1 MKKLFLTYIL
11 IISSLSAFTREKEVA
26 PVEISVDE
34 ALKSCVGGPP
44 QPSITSIKTT
54 DLKELDEIS
63 VDEAL
68 KSRIGCPHAIKT
80 TDLKE
85 LDEISVD
92 EALKSRI
99 GCPHAIKTTG
109 LKEGDFKYVL
119 DGRIIDKKDFGDI
132 DIKDIKGMELV
143 ATNTYYDYIFIRTK
157 KGSRLSKQIPKTMK
171 ELGVS
176 EYNYREHKYK
186 IDK

>member
-1 MKKLFLTYIL
+1 MKKLFLITLL
-11 IISSLSAFTREKEVA
+11 IISSFPTFTREKEEA
-26 PVEISVDE
+26 PVEM
-34 ALKSCVGGPP
+34 
-44 QPSITSIKTT
+44 
-54 DLKELDEIS
+54 S

-68 KSRIGCPHAIKT
+68 KSRIGCPPHPSIKT

-85 LDEISVD
+85 LDEMSVD

-109 LKEGDFKYVL
+109 LKEGNFKYVL

-132 DIKDIKGMELV
+132 NIKDIKGMELV

-157 KGSRLSKQIPKTMK
+157 KGSRLYKQIPKTMK
-171 ELGVS
+171 DLGIS
-176 EYNYREHKYK
+176 DYK
-186 IDK
+186 VNIEKR

>member
-1 MKKLFLTYIL
+1 MWRRQAIDKMKYIPPFPMKKLSL
-11 IISSLSAFTREKEVA
+11 IVLLLISFLSAFAKEQ
-26 PVEISVDE
+26 EE
-34 ALKSCVGGPP
+34 AS
-44 QPSITSIKTT
+44 
-54 DLKELDEIS
+54 DEIS

-68 KSRIGCPHAIKT
+68 KNRVGCPHTIK
-80 TDLKE
+80 
-85 LDEISVD
+85 
-92 EALKSRI
+92 EAN
-99 GCPHAIKTTG
+99 P
-109 LKEGDFKYVL
+109 KEGSFKYVL

-171 ELGVS
+171 ELGIS
-176 EYNYREHKYK
+176 EYNYRDHKYK

>member
-1 MKKLFLTYIL
+1 MWRRQAIDKMKYIPPFPMKKLSL
-11 IISSLSAFTREKEVA
+11 IVLLLISFLSAFTREKEVA

-44 QPSITSIKTT
+44 QPSIKTT

-68 KSRIGCPHAIKT
+68 KNRVGCPHTIK
-80 TDLKE
+80 
-85 LDEISVD
+85 V
-92 EALKSRI
+92 AN
-99 GCPHAIKTTG
+99 P
-109 LKEGDFKYVL
+109 KEGNFKYVL

-171 ELGVS
+171 ELGIS
-176 EYNYREHKYK
+176 DYK
-186 IDK
+186 VNIEKR

>member
-44 QPSITSIKTT
+44 QPSIKTIKTIKTT

-68 KSRIGCPHAIKT
+68 KNCIGCPHTIK
-80 TDLKE
+80 
-85 LDEISVD
+85 VVN
-92 EALKSRI
+92 
-99 GCPHAIKTTG
+99 P
-109 LKEGDFKYVL
+109 KEGNFKYVL

-171 ELGVS
+171 ELGIS

>member
-54 DLKELDEIS
+54 
-63 VDEAL
+63 
-68 KSRIGCPHAIKT
+68 
-80 TDLKE
+80 
-85 LDEISVD
+85 
-92 EALKSRI
+92 
-99 GCPHAIKTTG
+99 G
-109 LKEGDFKYVL
+109 LKEGNFKYVL

>member
-1 MKKLFLTYIL
+1 MKKLFLITLL
-11 IISSLSAFTREKEVA
+11 IISSLSAFTREKEEA

-44 QPSITSIKTT
+44 QPSIKTIKTT
-54 DLKELDEIS
+54 DLKELDEMS

-68 KSRIGCPHAIKT
+68 KNCIGCPPAIKA
-80 TDLKE
+80 
-85 LDEISVD
+85 VN
-92 EALKSRI
+92 
-99 GCPHAIKTTG
+99 P
-109 LKEGDFKYVL
+109 KEGNFKYVL

-176 EYNYREHKYK
+176 EYNYRDHKYK

>member
-44 QPSITSIKTT
+44 QPSIKTIKTT

-68 KSRIGCPHAIKT
+68 KNCIGCPHTIK
-80 TDLKE
+80 
-85 LDEISVD
+85 VVN
-92 EALKSRI
+92 
-99 GCPHAIKTTG
+99 P
-109 LKEGDFKYVL
+109 KEGNFKYVL

-176 EYNYREHKYK
+176 EYKVNIEKR
-186 IDK
+186 